1 MFEKIL
7 DYVYPNRCV
16 ICDKILAFNS
26 FEKQEFTC
34 NNCKRKLQYNRE
46 GIIAKKPNNKY
57 FDYHYFAYNYNEI
70 IRKILLLFK
79 FHNKKYFRYFLAK
92 SIADILDK
100 TCIKNIDFIVPVPI
114 SIKRYFER
122 GYNQSFLIA
131 KNISKYLNIP
141 VLKYCLVKVKHNKR
155 QSELLN
161 KQRVLNVKNVYKVYN
176 SKLIKGKCV
185 LLIDDIYTTG
195 STVNECSR
203 VLKEAGVNKI
213 IVATVAK
220 ASKIL

>member
-1 MFEKIL
+1 M
-7 DYVYPNRCV
+7 
-16 ICDKILAFNS
+16 
-26 FEKQEFTC
+26 
-34 NNCKRKLQYNRE
+34 
-46 GIIAKKPNNKY
+46 
-57 FDYHYFAYNYNEI
+57 
-70 IRKILLLFK
+70 FK